1 MKHVF
6 GPSWGIIALAALA
19 ACGTGTTTPTT
30 TPAPTTARPA
40 PSAAE
45 GAPMDSVRHSATQ
58 ADVDFMTGMIH
69 HHAQAIVMSRW
80 APTHGA
86 RAEVQVL
93 ASRIINAQQD
103 EIRTMQNWLRD
114 HGRPVPDV
122 SAEAAGMAMSH
133 NQHMAGMLTKAQLEE
148 LDAAGGEQFDQLFL
162 RGMIQHHSGAVDMVD
177 SLFGS
182 YGAAQNDQVYKI
194 ASDISADQTT
204 EIERM
209 RKMLSAIVAESW
221 SRK

>member
-1 MKHVF
+1 MKHIF
-6 GPSWGIIALAALA
+6 GPSWGVFALAALA
-19 ACGTGTTTPTT
+19 ACGTAATIPATT
-30 TPAPTTARPA
+30 PTTARPA
-40 PSAAE
+40 PSAAQ
-45 GAPMDSVRHSATQ
+45 GATMDSVRTSATQ

-80 APTHGA
+80 APSHGA
-86 RAEVQVL
+86 SAQVQTL

-122 SAEAAGMAMSH
+122 SDGAAGMAMSH
-133 NQHMAGMLTKAQLEE
+133 NQHMAGMLTEAQLAE
-148 LDAAGGEQFDQLFL
+148 LDAARGGQFDQLFL

-177 SLFGS
+177 ALFGS
-182 YGAAQNDQVYKI
+182 YGAAQNDLVYKI

-209 RKMLSAIVAESW
+209 RKMLSAIITESW

>member
-1 MKHVF
+1 MKHGI
-6 GPSWGIIALAALA
+6 GPSWGVFALAALA
-19 ACGTGTTTPTT
+19 ACGTAATTPTT
-30 TPAPTTARPA
+30 TPAPTTAAPA
-40 PSAAE
+40 ASAAQ
-45 GAPMDSVRHSATQ
+45 GATMDSVRNSATQ

-86 RAEVQVL
+86 SPGVQTL
-93 ASRIINAQQD
+93 ASRIINAQRD
-103 EIRTMQNWLRD
+103 EILTMQNWLRD

-122 SAEAAGMAMSH
+122 SDEAAGKSMSH
-133 NQHMAGMLTKAQLEE
+133 NMHMEGMLTKEQLDA
-148 LDAAGGEQFDQLFL
+148 LDAARGEQFDQLFL
-162 RGMIQHHSGAVDMVD
+162 RGMIQHHSGAVTMVD
-177 SLFGS
+177 DLFGS
-182 YGAAQNDQVYKI
+182 YGAAQNDLVYKI

-209 RKMLSAIVAESW
+209 RKMLGAIVTESW